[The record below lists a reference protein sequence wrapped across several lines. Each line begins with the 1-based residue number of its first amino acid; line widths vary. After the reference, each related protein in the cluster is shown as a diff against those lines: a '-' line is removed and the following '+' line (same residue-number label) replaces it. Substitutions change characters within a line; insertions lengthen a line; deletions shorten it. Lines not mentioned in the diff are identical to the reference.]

1 MELYLCGF
9 TAYYNIVQDSANLY
23 INVILEDKTTPVN
36 CEYNLR
42 LSFIG
47 DDQTHDPETKEQRNR
62 NLISLQ
68 NAKRKKQRMIFGPVS
83 SF

>member
-62 NLISLQ
+62 DLISLQ
-68 NAKRKKQRMIFGPVS
+68 NAKRKKQRMFFGPVS